1 MYTEKDERN
10 MKKLQGNEEA
20 KKKWENFWYYY
31 KYHVLAGVFILVCII
46 VFAKDMLSKIDY
58 DYCVSVVGSY
68 AVPEEDK
75 AALQKWFEEHGEDL
89 NEDGEIH
96 VQVADYFLPSEDDAG
111 FDPQM
116 YAASQ
121 TKLTVDLQEGTS
133 MIYFLSEENYKR
145 FLEMDA
151 FPAEEETVKMQEC
164 NGFKEIGSPASMEEM
179 VVTMRLMYDESKL
192 GKDNDMQAYFE
203 KSKALLDEFVGTT
216 E

>member
-1 MYTEKDERN
+1 
-10 MKKLQGNEEA
+10 
-20 KKKWENFWYYY
+20 
-31 KYHVLAGVFILVCII
+31 
-46 VFAKDMLSKIDY
+46 
-58 DYCVSVVGSY
+58 
-68 AVPEEDK
+68 
-75 AALQKWFEEHGEDL
+75 
-89 NEDGEIH
+89 
-96 VQVADYFLPSEDDAG
+96 
-111 FDPQM
+111 
-116 YAASQ
+116 
-121 TKLTVDLQEGTS
+121 

-192 GKDNDMQAYFE
+192 GKDNEMQDYFE